1 MLIFFMFI
9 SCAVMQ
15 FGGQHGGV
23 PTFGVALPGYVQP
36 EHGTGNP
43 EMTWY
48 AILPFR
54 CTTFV
59 DVSFELAHLYV
70 F

>member
-1 MLIFFMFI
+1 MFI

-36 EHGTGNP
+36 ENGTGNP

-48 AILPFR
+48 AVLPFR
-54 CTTFV
+54 CTAFV
-59 DVSFELAHLYV
+59 DVSFEFDRLYV